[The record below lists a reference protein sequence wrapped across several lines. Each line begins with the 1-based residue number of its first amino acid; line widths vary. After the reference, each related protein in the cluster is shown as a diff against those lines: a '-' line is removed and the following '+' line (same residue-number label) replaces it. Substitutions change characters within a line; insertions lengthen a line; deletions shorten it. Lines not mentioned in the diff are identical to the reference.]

1 MNLHPADFFASHRKR
16 LLRWVGGLAACAALA
31 CAGAAEP
38 APPAAGE
45 AAPSSAPAPLA
56 APAARPA
63 PRPVARPAPKPAPVA
78 PKVAH
83 APASAPA
90 TGPTAPRTEPA
101 PAGAALVR
109 VADGRL
115 LAPDIARIVER
126 GELVVAMLGVDTPP
140 FFFETAGVLSGLEVD
155 LAHEIAQELKVRVRF
170 DRSAKTFNEVIDIV
184 ARQQADLGISKL
196 SRTLA
201 RAQVVRFSDPYLTLN
216 HALVLNRVAFARMA
230 GDKPLP
236 QVVRAFNGTIG
247 VIAKSSFAD
256 FAVRNFPDAQV
267 RAYPGWPEVI
277 KAVSSGEVMSAYR
290 DELEIKRILKSDP
303 SFALTLRTVTFK
315 DVEDTLG
322 IAVGVAD
329 PTLLAFVNQ
338 FLGQRKEKLDI
349 KKVLQALDH

>member
-1 MNLHPADFFASHRKR
+1 MIIAPAYFLASQRKR
-16 LLRWVGGLAACAALA
+16 LTCWLAGLLAGTVLASAEAA
-31 CAGAAEP
+31 
-38 APPAAGE
+38 APPPDARTAPLPVAVSAPSGPGLKPAAKPVPAASRTAGSPPTRTE
-45 AAPSSAPAPLA
+45 AAPGVNAM
-56 APAARPA
+56 
-63 PRPVARPAPKPAPVA
+63 VQ
-78 PKVAH
+78 
-83 APASAPA
+83 
-90 TGPTAPRTEPA
+90 T
-101 PAGAALVR
+101 
-109 VADGRL
+109 ADGRL
-115 LAPDIARIVER
+115 LAHDIARIVNR

-140 FFFETAGVLSGLEVD
+140 FFFETAGVLSGLEVGI
-155 LAHEIAQELKVRVRF
+155 AHEIAQELKVKVRF
-170 DRSAKTFNEVIDIV
+170 DRSAKSFNEVIDIV

-201 RAQVVRFSDPYLTLN
+201 RAQVVRFSEPYLTLN

-230 GDKPLP
+230 GDKPVS
-236 QVVRAFNGTIG
+236 QVVRSFNGTIG

-256 FAVRNFPDAQV
+256 FAVRNFPNAQM

-290 DELEIKRILKSDP
+290 DEFEVKRILKSDP
-303 SFALTLRTVTFK
+303 SFALNLRTVTFK

-338 FLGQRKEKLDI
+338 LLAQRKDKLDI